1 MAGGQSAQEFFS
13 SIPHITRYI
22 CGFSFALTLATA
34 LRLVNPMLFILDFDS
49 IFSQQLQVK
58 TLQDSNAKVMEI
70 IHWCCIFWRLLY

>member
-1 MAGGQSAQEFFS
+1 
-13 SIPHITRYI
+13 
-22 CGFSFALTLATA
+22 